1 MKKISLGIFI
11 AITVCTMNACSHLR
25 KEDRSSM
32 PSTKEATSLSQ
43 SQSVSQPKKKFNNIS
58 QWLFREPAHSESY
71 ERGAYRVRDRK

>member
-1 MKKISLGIFI
+1 MS
-11 AITVCTMNACSHLR
+11 
-25 KEDRSSM
+25 
-32 PSTKEATSLSQ
+32 STKEATSLSQ

>member
-11 AITVCTMNACSHLR
+11 AIIVCTMNACSHLR
-25 KEDRSSM
+25 KEDRL
-32 PSTKEATSLSQ
+32 STKEATSLPQ
-43 SQSVSQPKKKFNNIS
+43 PQSVSQPKKKLNNIS

>member
-25 KEDRSSM
+25 KEDR
-32 PSTKEATSLSQ
+32 PSTKEATSLPQ
-43 SQSVSQPKKKFNNIS
+43 SQSVSQPKTKFNNIS

-71 ERGAYRVRDRK
+71 ERGAYRLRDRK